1 MSAAAAAIHRRA
13 AAAGDLVVSELF
25 TSLQG
30 EGPSAGQAAVF
41 IRLGGCNLDCSWC
54 DTPYTWRW
62 DRHDPQAELSVRPVA
77 DVARQVLEQRAPRV
91 VVTGGEPLL
100 QQRALLELVARLH
113 EAGRLVE
120 IETNGTILPV
130 PRLVEGVARFNV
142 SPKLATSG
150 VRAGRRIVPDSL
162 TALAGTGKAVFK
174 FVVTDPGADVPEVEE
189 LAASYGMESVWLMPQ
204 GTSGPEVVDGMRA
217 LAEAAVPRGWSVSPR
232 LHVLLWGDARG
243 H

>member
-30 EGPSAGQAAVF
+30 EGPSAGQTAVF
-41 IRLGGCNLDCSWC
+41 VRLGGCNLDCSWC

-62 DRHDPQAELSVRPVA
+62 DRHDPRAELSVRPVA
-77 DVARQVLEQRAPRV
+77 DVVRQVLEQRAPRV

-100 QQRALLELVARLH
+100 QQRALLELVALLH

-120 IETNGTILPV
+120 IETNGTIAPA
-130 PRLVEGVARFNV
+130 PRLVEGAARFNV

-243 H
+243 R